1 MFQRRHPK
9 MGVLICNGCTEIR
22 CWRPP
27 IGWVYDGCTVSTRY
41 DESTGSVY
49 SGYIVRVV
57 RLVKPI
63 RLIRVSLK
71 WAVVPVFLDLTT
83 PGNLRQYHRE
93 SSDEQIRNTSILA
106 IELQALLHELGI
118 VLRHPHTNRM
128 HL

>member
-1 MFQRRHPK
+1 MFRRRHPK
-9 MGVLICNGCTEIR
+9 IGVLICNGCKEIR
-22 CWRPP
+22 CWHPP
-27 IGWVYDGCTVSTRY
+27 IVGVYNGCTVSTRY
-41 DESTGSVY
+41 NESTDSVY
-49 SGYIVRVV
+49 SGYIVGVV
-57 RLVKPI
+57 RLVQPI

-128 HL
+128 YL